1 MCSFQQFTEL
11 NFRKRYFL
19 SLRKLGLIKKIQ
31 GKCQFIIFFLNLIF
45 EALNN
50 I

>member
-1 MCSFQQFTEL
+1 MCSFRQFTEL
-11 NFRKRYFL
+11 NFWKCYFL

-31 GKCQFIIFFLNLIF
+31 GKSQIFFFLNLIF
-45 EALNN
+45 EALND